1 MVKEDNKSDNSILV
15 IAINYSNETEV
26 LEYAKMLSKQTVSE
40 NIRLVIVI
48 NKMSL
53 DRKDTFA
60 EEVSNISLK
69 IKLVDPKENLGYLN
83 GALYGYRNFTQDE
96 TYNADWVVISNTDII
111 IEDSRFFEKF
121 GQTDYNDDI
130 WCVGPSIF
138 SPSKNSYDN
147 PHYLDR
153 CKLSKINRLIWIHDK
168 PIIAFL
174 YHKLSKIK
182 ASSKKMRK
190 KESQYV
196 YSNHGSFFFLNI
208 QIVEKIKNIFYEPF
222 LYSEEAF
229 IAEQIISHN
238 KKSYYDSALELIHNE
253 NSVTGLLGI
262 KRTSQYIANS
272 LRYIKDEFYI
282 K

>member
-1 MVKEDNKSDNSILV
+1 MIKEDNKSDNSILV

-96 TYNADWVVISNTDII
+96 TYNSDWVVISNTDII

-153 CKLSKINRLIWIHDK
+153 CKLSKINRLIWIHDR

-182 ASSKKMRK
+182 ASSKKCGRK
-190 KESQYV
+190 KVNMCTQTMV
-196 YSNHGSFFFLNI
+196 VFSF
-208 QIVEKIKNIFYEPF
+208 
-222 LYSEEAF
+222 
-229 IAEQIISHN
+229 
-238 KKSYYDSALELIHNE
+238 
-253 NSVTGLLGI
+253 
-262 KRTSQYIANS
+262 
-272 LRYIKDEFYI
+272 
-282 K
+282 

>member
-1 MVKEDNKSDNSILV
+1 
-15 IAINYSNETEV
+15 
-26 LEYAKMLSKQTVSE
+26 
-40 NIRLVIVI
+40 
-48 NKMSL
+48 
-53 DRKDTFA
+53 
-60 EEVSNISLK
+60 
-69 IKLVDPKENLGYLN
+69 
-83 GALYGYRNFTQDE
+83 
-96 TYNADWVVISNTDII
+96 
-111 IEDSRFFEKF
+111 
-121 GQTDYNDDI
+121 
-130 WCVGPSIF
+130 
-138 SPSKNSYDN
+138 
-147 PHYLDR
+147 
-153 CKLSKINRLIWIHDK
+153 
-168 PIIAFL
+168 
-174 YHKLSKIK
+174 
-182 ASSKKMRK
+182 MRK

-272 LRYIKDEFYI
+272 LRYIRDEFYL